1 MIAPRYFRVLH
12 RAPLPG
18 AGRSVVERL
27 TFEFIG
33 VFFCRGNTQAG
44 TGVRQATLRAER
56 CGLCAVQRQPVVGR
70 GLLHRRQ
77 VIQATDQNAG
87 FHHIR
92 RQAKSRLPAWRQQHG
107 RQMRAGRAAAQHDAA
122 YIDAVRWAM
131 RVKPGQAAAALR
143 HDLTEPGGRCQLVID
158 SGHGHT
164 VGSEIAS
171 HEYRVLL
178 AKRAPVTAMDEYKQ
192 RRIGAARHRK

>member
-1 MIAPRYFRVLH
+1 M
-12 RAPLPG
+12 
-18 AGRSVVERL
+18 
-27 TFEFIG
+27 
-33 VFFCRGNTQAG
+33 
-44 TGVRQATLRAER
+44 
-56 CGLCAVQRQPVVGR
+56 
-70 GLLHRRQ
+70 LHRRQ
-77 VIQATDQNAG
+77 VIQATDQNAS

-131 RVKPGQAAAALR
+131 HVKPGQAAAALR

-164 VGSEIAS
+164 VGSEIAG
-171 HEYRVLL
+171 HENRILL
-178 AKRAPVTAMDEYKQ
+178 AKRAPVTTVNEDEQ